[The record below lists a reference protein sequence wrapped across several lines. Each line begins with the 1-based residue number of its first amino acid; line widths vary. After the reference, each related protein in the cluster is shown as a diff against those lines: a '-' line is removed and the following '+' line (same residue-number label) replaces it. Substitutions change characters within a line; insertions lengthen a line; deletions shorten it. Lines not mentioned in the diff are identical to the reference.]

1 MFTSSPDGSSIYHS
15 PLRVVISL
23 YCSQPVFFES
33 LCVQIIPKAWRLAPT
48 SFMKV
53 IQYLIFSA
61 QETFFSLSIIYSF
74 IFLHSYEFI
83 YLYSYGFMDI
93 YFILWVIVPNM
104 LLGNTLFIIK
114 LLKLFQL
121 WPVRIIL
128 ASYCV
133 TLLYAH
139 H

>member
-1 MFTSSPDGSSIYHS
+1 
-15 PLRVVISL
+15 
-23 YCSQPVFFES
+23 
-33 LCVQIIPKAWRLAPT
+33 
-48 SFMKV
+48 
-53 IQYLIFSA
+53 
-61 QETFFSLSIIYSF
+61 
-74 IFLHSYEFI
+74 
-83 YLYSYGFMDI
+83 MDL
-93 YFILWVIVPNM
+93 YFILWAIVPNM
-104 LLGNTLFIIK
+104 LLGNCLFIIK